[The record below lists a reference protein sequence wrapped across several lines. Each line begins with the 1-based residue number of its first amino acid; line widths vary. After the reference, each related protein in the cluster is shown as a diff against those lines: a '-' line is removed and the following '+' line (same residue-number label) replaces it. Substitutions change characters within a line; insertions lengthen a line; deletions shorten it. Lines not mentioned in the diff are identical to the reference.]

1 MSDEKIFS
9 DDKEESVS
17 ISSSVAGSGKYTV
30 KKQTRFSTP
39 LALFLSCLGCV
50 VGTGNIWRFPR
61 ILANNSQDEGCLVFI
76 IVWVIFLLLWSIP
89 ILIVEYGT
97 GRFTQKAV
105 IGSFQELGGAKVT
118 WCGAWI
124 CLVSFCISCYYVVI
138 LGWCFYYII
147 YFIANELPQDATE
160 SRKIF
165 KDFAEDSYWP
175 ILTTGIAVLL
185 AALSVSKGV
194 KTIEKVCTYLVPVL
208 LLILLFTFV
217 WSLTREYAD
226 VGIKYMFTPH
236 WDSFS
241 NPRVWVDAVTQN
253 AFDTGAGAGLLIP
266 YAAYMSKHHGIVRY
280 ATVVPT
286 VNNLVSLIS
295 GITIFS
301 TVFSSLIAS
310 TPYVTNSDIVGIIKD
325 SGPGSTG
332 LTFIWIPVLFESVG
346 VFGRVLAC
354 LFFLCLSLAG
364 LTSIIA
370 SFELFTHTLVD
381 FNLRRPFAILIN
393 TCLIFGFGM
402 LSATNINILTNQDFV
417 WSFALII
424 NGFMLIILV
433 FQVGVRNFRER
444 VINSFGSD
452 DWRLNIAWEWIIA
465 VIVPLEGLAVI
476 VWWSVDLIESPPGDE
491 WYEFGRETFL
501 TTIVQWLGLLILII
515 LTNILV
521 SCVCHWRRKKRDQEG
536 APVLTRYSPN
546 YSATRENPF
555 RQQDQANL

>member
-1 MSDEKIFS
+1 
-9 DDKEESVS
+9 
-17 ISSSVAGSGKYTV
+17 
-30 KKQTRFSTP
+30 
-39 LALFLSCLGCV
+39 
-50 VGTGNIWRFPR
+50 
-61 ILANNSQDEGCLVFI
+61 
-76 IVWVIFLLLWSIP
+76 
-89 ILIVEYGT
+89 
-97 GRFTQKAV
+97 
-105 IGSFQELGGAKVT
+105 
-118 WCGAWI
+118 
-124 CLVSFCISCYYVVI
+124 
-138 LGWCFYYII
+138 
-147 YFIANELPQDATE
+147 
-160 SRKIF
+160 
-165 KDFAEDSYWP
+165 
-175 ILTTGIAVLL
+175 
-185 AALSVSKGV
+185 
-194 KTIEKVCTYLVPVL
+194 
-208 LLILLFTFV
+208 
-217 WSLTREYAD
+217 
-226 VGIKYMFTPH
+226 MFTPH

-465 VIVPLEGLAVI
+465 
-476 VWWSVDLIESPPGDE
+476 
-491 WYEFGRETFL
+491 
-501 TTIVQWLGLLILII
+501 
-515 LTNILV
+515 
-521 SCVCHWRRKKRDQEG
+521 
-536 APVLTRYSPN
+536 
-546 YSATRENPF
+546 
-555 RQQDQANL
+555 